1 MNSDLARLPDKAL
14 NTFCARRWGG
24 FAGVF
29 WEALAKRQRQKG
41 RRGSQPP
48 RRFPTHKRFAVEKT
62 DKSSGGGQRKGG
74 KRGRGDTTRNK
85 RREPT
90 VLDVVADRWKPAS
103 LLALSGVP
111 GASPVE
117 RGRVRDAGHRIGSH
131 RTERAFGTRDWK
143 RKNIRR
149 VLKIFG
155 ERFEGRGWRCSKW
168 FIRCFHRRLFGN
180 SG

>member
-48 RRFPTHKRFAVEKT
+48 RRCPTHKRFAVEKT
-62 DKSSGGGQRKGG
+62 DKSSGGGQLKGG

-111 GASPVE
+111 GASHAE
-117 RGRVRDAGHRIGSH
+117 RGRVRGRTPYWVAPDGKGLWDARLETKKYSA
-131 RTERAFGTRDWK
+131 RP
-143 RKNIRR
+143 KN
-149 VLKIFG
+149 LWG
-155 ERFEGRGWRCSKW
+155 M
-168 FIRCFHRRLFGN
+168 L
-180 SG
+180 